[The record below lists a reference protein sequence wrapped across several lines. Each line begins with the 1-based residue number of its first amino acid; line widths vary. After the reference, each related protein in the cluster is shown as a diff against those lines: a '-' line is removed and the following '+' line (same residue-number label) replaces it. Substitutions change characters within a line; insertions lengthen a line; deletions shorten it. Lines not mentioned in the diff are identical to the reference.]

1 MSKIVDA
8 MGQKCPIPVIMA
20 KKEIAAGE
28 TAFTMAVDNEI
39 AVANLKKLASSQGYA
54 AADTKVGENAYQ
66 VAFTRTADAAGCGCT
81 LMGET
86 WALFFG
92 KDFVGDGDRTL
103 GRSLAQ
109 MMLYTISEG
118 ADKPESI
125 LLMNAGVK
133 LAAEDEQCIQHLKNL
148 EAQGVNILVC
158 GTCLNFF
165 GIADKLAVG
174 TVSNMYAILEKMQQA
189 GKVITA

>member
-66 VAFTRTADAAGCGCT
+66 VAFTRTAEAADCGCT

-92 KDFVGDGDRTL
+92 KDFVGDGDHVTPGHDKAL
-103 GRSLAQ
+103 NALKSIDYAADHKE
-109 MMLYTISEG
+109 MEEKYTITTDD
-118 ADKPESI
+118 AY
-125 LLMNAGVK
+125 L
-133 LAAEDEQCIQHLKNL
+133 Q
-148 EAQGVNILVC
+148 NID
-158 GTCLNFF
+158 
-165 GIADKLAVG
+165 A
-174 TVSNMYAILEKMQQA
+174 
-189 GKVITA
+189 